1 MDPRPSLPQDVIDAI
16 ARGDRI
22 GAIRRLREAARI
34 DLKTAHDAVEA
45 WADGRPLPPLPG
57 LSIPSAALAQAA
69 ASVLPDD
76 VLDALRGGNRIEA
89 IRRLREATGLGLKD
103 AKDLVEAHE
112 AGAAGIAGPRLSSSS
127 SLPSSSSAPMP
138 TVVSGRSGV
147 GTGTILALLVATA
160 LAAWWWFGR

>member
-22 GAIRRLREAARI
+22 DAIKRLREAARV

-45 WADGRPLPPLPG
+45 WANGQPLPPLPG
-57 LSIPSAALAQAA
+57 LSMSTAALSQAA
-69 ASVLPDD
+69 ASLLPDD
-76 VLDALRGGNRIEA
+76 VLDALRGGNKIEA
-89 IRRLREATGLGLKD
+89 IKLLREATGLGLKE

-112 AGAAGIAGPRLSSSS
+112 AGGAGVAGQRSSAA
-127 SLPSSSSAPMP
+127 APMP

-147 GTGTILALLVATA
+147 GIGPILALVVAAALV
-160 LAAWWWFGR
+160 AWWWFGR

>member
-1 MDPRPSLPQDVIDAI
+1 MDPHRSLPQDVIDAI

-22 GAIRRLREAARI
+22 DAIRRLRDAARV

-45 WADGRPLPPLPG
+45 YADGRPLPPLPG
-57 LSIPSAALAQAA
+57 LSISPAALSQAA

-76 VLDALRGGNRIEA
+76 VLDALRAGNRIEA
-89 IRRLREATGLGLKD
+89 IKRLREAAGLGLKE

-112 AGAAGIAGPRLSSSS
+112 AGGAGIGGRRSPAAAPR
-127 SLPSSSSAPMP
+127 P
-138 TVVSGRSGV
+138 TVVSGRSGI
-147 GTGTILALLVATA
+147 GIGIGPILALLGAAA

>member
-1 MDPRPSLPQDVIDAI
+1 MDPRPGLPQDVIDAI

-22 GAIRRLREAARI
+22 DAIRRLREAARV

-57 LSIPSAALAQAA
+57 LSVSSAARSQAA

-76 VLDALRGGNRIEA
+76 VLNALRGGDRIDA
-89 IRRLREATGLGLKD
+89 VRRLREATGLGLKE

-112 AGAAGIAGPRLSSSS
+112 AGGAGSGGRRSSTT
-127 SLPSSSSAPMP
+127 APMP

-147 GTGTILALLVATA
+147 GIGPILALLLVAAA